1 MKLKVHRESG
11 SQPAAG
17 SLACRGKSRAP
28 TPCAKNSIC
37 LGKLAPA
44 SVKEGPQT
52 DLEVQLLAF
61 SLQAFSENLCLI
73 KCFLQATSRIPG
85 VLSEEV
91 LLGFRFQLH
100 IPELVYLPAAP
111 CRLTP
116 VTWMRVKPGKVGGE
130 EEALAR
136 EPHCEP
142 GRLSPCLVSALCNP
156 EVRWEV
162 PALLLSGLK

>member
-1 MKLKVHRESG
+1 M
-11 SQPAAG
+11 
-17 SLACRGKSRAP
+17 
-28 TPCAKNSIC
+28 
-37 LGKLAPA
+37 
-44 SVKEGPQT
+44 KEGPQT

-100 IPELVYLPAAP
+100 IPELVCLPAAP

-116 VTWMRVKPGKVGGE
+116 VTWMRVKLGKVGGE
-130 EEALAR
+130 EETLTR

-156 EVRWEV
+156 EVRREV
-162 PALLLSGLK
+162 SALLLSGLK